1 MQRNDDN
8 VRPLRARALSVGE
21 CDAHDVRGE
30 GALAGLQ
37 DETRCGRR
45 LTAPPLD
52 YSVE

>member
-21 CDAHDVRGE
+21 CDAYHVWDE
-30 GALAGLQ
+30 DALAGLQ

-45 LTAPPLD
+45 LTAPPLV